1 MPSKILIVDDEPFNL
16 DLLEQELADQG
27 YLVDS
32 AGGGK
37 EALEKVELS
46 QPDLVLLDYMMPDLN
61 GIEVLER
68 MREAGH
74 QVPVIIVTAYGT
86 IERAVQ
92 AMKAGACDFI
102 PKPFDSEH
110 IALAV
115 AKALEREQLKRGIE
129 ILAQD
134 VNQRYHLISGKSIH
148 MNQAVELAR
157 KAAASNATVLLM
169 GESGTGKEIFAHF
182 IHDCSERRGRP
193 FIAINC
199 GGLSRELL
207 ESDLFGHEKGAF
219 TGAHQLKKGKVEL
232 GDGGTIFLD
241 EIGDISPELQ
251 TKLLRF
257 LQEREFERV
266 GGTRPIHVEVRIV
279 AATSRDLQRFVADGR
294 FREDLYYRLNVVPI
308 TLPPLR
314 ERKDDIPVL
323 AEFFLQ
329 RFALETKRPFTGISD
344 QAMSSLISYDWPGN
358 VRELANVL
366 ERVVVIAEGPRVSQ
380 EDLPPEVR
388 GKNTATS
395 EGVSYHDAVLA
406 YRREIVLRALRKH
419 AGNRIATARE
429 LGLHEKSLSR
439 LIRSLGI
446 KETSAKPE

>member
-1 MPSKILIVDDEPFNL
+1 MPNKILIVDDEPFNL
-16 DLLEQELADQG
+16 DLLEQELSDRG
-27 YLVDS
+27 FLVERAS
-32 AGGGK
+32 GGK
-37 EALEKVELS
+37 EALEKVDSS
-46 QPDLVLLDYMMPDLN
+46 QPDLILLDYMMPDLN

-68 MREAGH
+68 MRKTGSE
-74 QVPVIIVTAYGT
+74 VPVIIVTAYGT

-134 VNQRYHLISGKSIH
+134 ANQRYHLISGKSPQ

-182 IHDCSERRGRP
+182 IHECSERSSRP

-199 GGLSRELL
+199 VALSRELL

-241 EIGDISPELQ
+241 EVGDVSPELQ

-266 GGTRPIHVEVRIV
+266 GGTRPIHVDVRII
-279 AATSRDLQRFVADGR
+279 AATSRDLHRFVAEGR
-294 FREDLYYRLNVVPI
+294 FREDLYYRLNVVPV

-314 ERKDDIPVL
+314 ERKEDVPVL

-329 RFALETKRPFTGISD
+329 RFSLETKKGFTEISD
-344 QAMSSLISYDWPGN
+344 EAMTRLVSYDWPGN
-358 VRELANVL
+358 VRELVNVL
-366 ERVVVIAEGPRVSQ
+366 ERVVVIGEGPAVAEQ
-380 EDLPPEVR
+380 DLPPEVR
-388 GKNTATS
+388 GEQTPIP
-395 EGVSYHDAVLA
+395 EGISYHQAILA
-406 YRREIVLRALRKH
+406 YRREMVLQALRTNQ
-419 AGNRIATARE
+419 GNRIAAARE

-446 KETSAKPE
+446 KRSGAENG